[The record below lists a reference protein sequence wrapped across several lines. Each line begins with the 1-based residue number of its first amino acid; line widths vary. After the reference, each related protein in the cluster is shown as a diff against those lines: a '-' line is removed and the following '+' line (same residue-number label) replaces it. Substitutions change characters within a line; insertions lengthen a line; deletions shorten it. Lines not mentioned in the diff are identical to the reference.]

1 MAVTGSYV
9 TPSSHYNLCRKT
21 VAMPPACLLIYR
33 QIGPTRHRYELLW
46 CGWLGG
52 THRMYQLCA
61 RPALLRV
68 DEDEEGEDD
77 DDVGDVAVEEDLEE
91 DLLQWR
97 RVTITDGG

>member
-1 MAVTGSYV
+1 
-9 TPSSHYNLCRKT
+9 
-21 VAMPPACLLIYR
+21 
-33 QIGPTRHRYELLW
+33 
-46 CGWLGG
+46 
-52 THRMYQLCA
+52 MYQLCA